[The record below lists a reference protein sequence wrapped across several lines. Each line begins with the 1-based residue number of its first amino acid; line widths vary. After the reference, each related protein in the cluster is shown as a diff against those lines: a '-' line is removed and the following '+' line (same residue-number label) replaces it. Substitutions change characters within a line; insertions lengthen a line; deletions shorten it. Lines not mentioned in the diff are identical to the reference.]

1 VALLRDPK
9 YVESM
14 LARDSCCLQGA
25 VVSSFSCI
33 CGFWGHVFMCIFGLI
48 GFGYWVY
55 KIVVDSNSNK
65 SNDLDFVVN
74 ILTALGFFFFSLYT
88 IYATAVN
95 QTKILA
101 LLLSEFQRK
110 LDVLDL
116 INGRLEMTQV
126 RLKRTQEALDMTQE
140 NFTQTHQE
148 YVRVKDELNDSN
160 GYLRETQMKMQD
172 TENKLEAQVLEFGE
186 LLKKEHDL
194 SKKNQELMER
204 HENLNASYNKL
215 LREYDAAIVKQQTLM
230 SETFQAVANMHRDSN
245 SQISELLDKLS
256 SHQGKSKEIAAEFGK
271 KFLGMDKLREELHTL
286 RSSLENSLNKLENT
300 TDKNIELSNKLKLI
314 SEILPELVQ
323 QRDKVR
329 EETQNHR
336 KQTSVFFELL
346 QSTHRKITSLSNDFS
361 KPLDHRNTVNL
372 TLDIGSTP
380 PRTPTTRPYEHTMA
394 VLNTTL

>member
-1 VALLRDPK
+1 MSLALEGGAYGPLGDTDDKFNQFTSTTPYNGKHAVSQSVSSTNFRVYESAEKSESLIRKRNPFLRNYNSFFVPKRKSETNPFLSKFRKSSDSSAAGDPKKMKERKKSRKISISELAYPTLQESVKDEVALLRDPK

-172 TENKLEAQVLEFGE
+172 TENKLEAQVLEFGYLIEKDKE
-186 LLKKEHDL
+186 LAETH
-194 SKKNQELMER
+194 ST
-204 HENLNASYNKL
+204 LNEDYRSNTQSSAPKL
-215 LREYDAAIVKQQTLM
+215 LCDRVSI
-230 SETFQAVANMHRDSN
+230 
-245 SQISELLDKLS
+245 IS
-256 SHQGKSKEIAAEFGK
+256 
-271 KFLGMDKLREELHTL
+271 KF
-286 RSSLENSLNKLENT
+286 
-300 TDKNIELSNKLKLI
+300 
-314 SEILPELVQ
+314 
-323 QRDKVR
+323 
-329 EETQNHR
+329 
-336 KQTSVFFELL
+336 
-346 QSTHRKITSLSNDFS
+346 
-361 KPLDHRNTVNL
+361 
-372 TLDIGSTP
+372 
-380 PRTPTTRPYEHTMA
+380 
-394 VLNTTL
+394 

>member
-1 VALLRDPK
+1 
-9 YVESM
+9 
-14 LARDSCCLQGA
+14 
-25 VVSSFSCI
+25 
-33 CGFWGHVFMCIFGLI
+33 
-48 GFGYWVY
+48 
-55 KIVVDSNSNK
+55 
-65 SNDLDFVVN
+65 
-74 ILTALGFFFFSLYT
+74 
-88 IYATAVN
+88 
-95 QTKILA
+95 
-101 LLLSEFQRK
+101 
-110 LDVLDL
+110 
-116 INGRLEMTQV
+116 
-126 RLKRTQEALDMTQE
+126 
-140 NFTQTHQE
+140 
-148 YVRVKDELNDSN
+148 
-160 GYLRETQMKMQD
+160 
-172 TENKLEAQVLEFGE
+172 
-186 LLKKEHDL
+186 LKKEHDL

-204 HENLNASYNKL
+204 HESLNASYNKL
-215 LREYDAAIVKQQTLM
+215 LGEYDAAIVKQQTLM

-271 KFLGMDKLREELHTL
+271 KFLGMDKLREELHSL

-361 KPLDHRNTVNL
+361 KPLDHRNTVNMQRRNTWSTVHDFSQKSCKLKRKGTFENRPFVTTDSKECKEGSWQETNSL

-380 PRTPTTRPYEHTMA
+380 PRTPATRPYEHTMA